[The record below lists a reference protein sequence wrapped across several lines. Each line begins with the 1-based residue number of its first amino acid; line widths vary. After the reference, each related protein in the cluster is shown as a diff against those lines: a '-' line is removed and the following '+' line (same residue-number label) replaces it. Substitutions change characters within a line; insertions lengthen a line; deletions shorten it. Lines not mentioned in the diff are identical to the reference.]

1 MNLLYG
7 KVVEV
12 FDEDEVRTAR
22 VRVAGVVRRVPID
35 LVADAQSGDEIL
47 ICDGVAIGK
56 ANPEKDYVSGDP
68 R

>member
-1 MNLLYG
+1 MNLVYG

-22 VRVAGVVRRVPID
+22 VRVAGAVRKVAIE
-35 LVADAQSGDEIL
+35 LVADAQSGDEVL

-56 ANPEKDYVSGDP
+56 AKDYVSGDP